1 MTQDFIR
8 AHGDEQKAVRIDQIV
23 EAALALYDEIGY
35 DKLTFSKLA
44 KGLGFT
50 RINLYNYFKTKEELF
65 LEIVRREYEALL
77 ADMEE
82 SLPRAACGRES
93 YVDAWTQTL
102 SRHGRALELFVLMN
116 MQIMRNVQPTLR
128 EEFQEYLD
136 HMVSRI
142 ARRVQTCLALSDEDA
157 WDLVAHQLNYAMG
170 LYPIT
175 RRVHGEAGTPAAF
188 ALQYKDFLVTLLTG
202 TGL

>member
-1 MTQDFIR
+1 MPKGSPELTATRR
-8 AHGDEQKAVRIDQIV
+8 AEIIDAC
-23 EAALALYDEIGY
+23 EELYREVPFKDITVGMIAER
-35 DKLTFSKLA
+35 TT
-44 KGLGFT
+44 FT
-50 RINLYNYFKTKEELF
+50 RASVYNYFKTKEELF

-116 MQIMRNVQPTLR
+116 MQIMRNVEPARQ

-175 RRVHGEAGTPAAF
+175 RRVHGEAGAPAAF
-188 ALQYKDFLVTLLTG
+188 ARQYKDFLVTLLTG